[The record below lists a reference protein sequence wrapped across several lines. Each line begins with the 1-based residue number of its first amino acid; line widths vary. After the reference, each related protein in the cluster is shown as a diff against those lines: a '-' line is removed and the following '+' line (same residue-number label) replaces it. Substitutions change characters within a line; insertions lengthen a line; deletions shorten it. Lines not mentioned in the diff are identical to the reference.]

1 MKKKVLTLFLAICLA
16 AGNAA
21 VPVST
26 FAADDKTMTNKK
38 WISGVGGAYVDE
50 DKDGKIES
58 YEPYDTQYYKIK
70 IPKQGY
76 IMVDAKLSPLAGK
89 QAYIDNEG
97 IDDEEGMDYTDESLS
112 ITILNSKKKEL
123 TYYSSDDTRKKN
135 QYRFSWAVK
144 RGTYYLAVMG
154 NANYKLRYAF
164 TQVKKV
170 SRAGKTMKK
179 AVTLKRGKTVKNL
192 LFYDNKN
199 FSGHFYKLNVPK
211 DSKVVVACNSKLTG
225 NDFSNLF
232 VQIYVKR
239 GGKYRQVNTKGKL
252 IPKDSVEWY
261 GMEGKDSVSFKLSKG
276 TYYLRALS
284 ISGSG
289 YYTLK
294 WK

>member
-1 MKKKVLTLFLAICLA
+1 MGLLMVLLCALAIGMTA
-16 AGNAA
+16 
-21 VPVST
+21 

-38 WISGVGGAYVDE
+38 WISGVGGAYADE

-76 IMVDAKLSPLAGK
+76 IMVDAKFSPLAGK
-89 QAYIDNEG
+89 QGYIDFMNEDM
-97 IDDEEGMDYTDESLS
+97 DDEGMDYTDESLS
-112 ITILNSKKKEL
+112 ITILNSQKKEL
-123 TYYSSDDTRKKN
+123 AYYSSDDTGKKN

-144 RGTYYLAVMG
+144 KGTYYLAVTG

-170 SRAGKTMKK
+170 SRAGKTMEK

-199 FSGHFYKLNVPK
+199 FSGHFFKLNVPQN
-211 DSKVVVACNSKLTG
+211 SKVVVACNSKLTG

-232 VQIYVKR
+232 VQIYVKQ

-261 GMEGKDSVSFKLSKG
+261 GMEGKDSVSYKLSKG

-284 ISGSG
+284 INGSG